1 MILNPDKISLPLPF
15 NIIIK
20 SQFSYCSLVWMF
32 YLKKSN
38 SIVNYV
44 HERVLRV
51 VYDDHSNRSA
61 THPHKINIL
70 IKDVYV
76 RKRSISSFNRWH
88 VPSRENTFNF
98 FLWLRFQVI
107 FSLRVTMIIMRLR
120 VGMSLLRE
128 HKFKHNFQACLSP
141 ICSCGLDIESTSH
154 FSSPLSYI

>member
-15 NIIIK
+15 NIITK

-76 RKRSISSFNRWH
+76 RKRSISSFNR
-88 VPSRENTFNF
+88 
-98 FLWLRFQVI
+98 
-107 FSLRVTMIIMRLR
+107 
-120 VGMSLLRE
+120 
-128 HKFKHNFQACLSP
+128 
-141 ICSCGLDIESTSH
+141 
-154 FSSPLSYI
+154 